1 MGKLRFKGQDKPKKR
16 RNDSGEEKDGQGQPK
31 KRKEIGTSGQES
43 KPVLRLDGWGTAVTK
58 KDFKGPCMIVA
69 NKSDPVVVAAGLD
82 EKLYVSGELDI
93 VPEDGVPPAGA
104 KDEHTDGSKQ
114 APIHC
119 TEPTTVKQ
127 VFTFVPISDKQKSLL
142 DHSASDKFA
151 LRTRDGRYLSSTGL
165 LARAVGPQEVF
176 SIHEATDEP
185 QQDRDGPWW
194 TVECGGRQLALQES
208 GSGSPLDP
216 VFIESESDRASGTI
230 DRFVIRV
237 HMSNTVAGSEML
249 LSNSEQT
256 KEDDISSVV
265 RSLYKE
271 TQGALVIDKDLIA
284 RLKKAQKIGNLNE
297 QIIEEKAKYLTRW

>member
-1 MGKLRFKGQDKPKKR
+1 MGKLRFKGQDKTKKR
-16 RNDSGEEKDGQGQPK
+16 RNDSGEEKDTQGQQK
-31 KRKEIGTSGQES
+31 KRKETDSSGQES
-43 KPVLRLDGWGTAVTK
+43 KPILRLDGWGTAVTK
-58 KDFKGPCMIVA
+58 RDFKGPCMIVA
-69 NKSDPVVVAAGLD
+69 NKTDPVVVAAGLD

-93 VPEDGVPPAGA
+93 VPEDGVPSAGA
-104 KDEHTDGSKQ
+104 KDEHSNSSKKN
-114 APIHC
+114 PIHY
-119 TEPTTVKQ
+119 TEPITIKQ
-127 VFTFVPISDKQKSLL
+127 VFSFVPISDRQKSLL

-176 SIHEATDEP
+176 SIHETTDEP
-185 QQDRDGPWW
+185 QEDREGPWW
-194 TVECGGRQLALQES
+194 TIECEGKQLAFQKS
-208 GSGSPLDP
+208 DSDSQLDP
-216 VFIESESDRASGTI
+216 VFIESVSDRAPGTI

-249 LSNSEQT
+249 LNNSQQAR
-256 KEDDISSVV
+256 EDDISNVV
-265 RSLYKE
+265 RRLYQE